1 MVKYL
6 SRNQE
11 RRGTRRLM
19 IWGVAAAIVI
29 AILAT
34 VYPWIPGFHETDTHS
49 AATGPHTSQQQGAS
63 VAGRTTKPPP
73 NFGGQ
78 SERSTTTG
86 RGQEIAGSATEN
98 LNLNSAQRDAINKFA
113 SSQPHQQGGNFNF
126 TIAVGVSVPHQVQLH
141 DMPSSLAS
149 QLPSYQG
156 DQYFLT
162 NNQFVI
168 VEKNS
173 RRIVA
178 IVPTA

>member
-19 IWGVAAAIVI
+19 IWGVVVAVII
-29 AILAT
+29 AIFAT
-34 VYPWIPGFHETDTHS
+34 VYPWIPGFEPTDTHT
-49 AATGPHTSQQQGAS
+49 AATGGHTNQQQGAS
-63 VAGRTTKPPP
+63 IAGKTTKPAP
-73 NFGGQ
+73 NPAEG
-78 SERSTTTG
+78 SARSTTTG
-86 RGQEIAGSATEN
+86 RGQEIAGSATSN
-98 LNLNSAQRDAINKFA
+98 LNLSASQREAINKYA
-113 SSQPHQQGGNFNF
+113 SSQQRTTGGNFNF
-126 TIAVGVSVPHQVQLH
+126 TIAVGASVPQQVQLH
-141 DMPSSLAS
+141 DIPSSLAND
-149 QLPSYQG
+149 LPSYQG

-162 NNQFVI
+162 SKQFVI